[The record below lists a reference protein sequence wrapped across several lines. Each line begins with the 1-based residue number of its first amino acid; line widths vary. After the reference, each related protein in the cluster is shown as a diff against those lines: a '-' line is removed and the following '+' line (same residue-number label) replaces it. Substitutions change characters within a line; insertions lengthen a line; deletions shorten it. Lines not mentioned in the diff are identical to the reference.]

1 MLTSFSWPQSSHQT
15 WTYIADRTGIVAIA
29 NYALLWAFAGRNDI
43 FLWLTGWNYATFN
56 VFHRW
61 IARVTTLE
69 AIIHSIAFTVI
80 ILMGRPRILD
90 DSYLDWLTGYCR
102 WWQRWPC
109 RSQQRGILVLWSN
122 CELNSFYFASWCS
135 RYRAI

>member
-1 MLTSFSWPQSSHQT
+1 MLTSFSWPDTSRQT

-29 NYALLWAFAGRNDI
+29 NYAFLWAFGGRNDI

-69 AIIHSIAFTVI
+69 VIVHSIAFTVI
-80 ILMGRPRILD
+80 VLMGKSRDFDNLFFYLLTD
-90 DSYLDWLTGYCR
+90 DSR
-102 WWQRWPC
+102 W
-109 RSQQRGILVLWSN
+109 
-122 CELNSFYFASWCS
+122 
-135 RYRAI
+135 